1 MNEITQPSDED
12 FYLENHKVEFQAV
25 IFNTIFYFGFNLNE
39 EIYFSIFLSFL
50 SILNSIQILE
60 LA

>member
-39 EIYFSIFLSFL
+39 EIYFSIFPSFL
-50 SILNSIQILE
+50 SILN
-60 LA
+60 

>member
-39 EIYFSIFLSFL
+39 EIYFSIFPSFL